1 MRSLTDLNEWQAR
14 IERMFFTQHMDT
26 LAIARVTRSHEH
38 AIERVLNFLVDRRF
52 KQRTTAGA

>member
-1 MRSLTDLNEWQAR
+1 LTDLNEWQAR